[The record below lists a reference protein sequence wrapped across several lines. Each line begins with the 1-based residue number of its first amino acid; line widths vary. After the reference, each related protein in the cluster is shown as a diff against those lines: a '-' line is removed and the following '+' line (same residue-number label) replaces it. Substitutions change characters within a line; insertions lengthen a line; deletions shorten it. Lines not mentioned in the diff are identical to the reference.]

1 MQHIK
6 NSSILEK
13 LIKKK
18 KKKNEKLQATET
30 EKVSQEYTTVILTFL
45 FNCAEAELNGAVI

>member
-6 NSSILEK
+6 NSNIIEK
-13 LIKKK
+13 LIKK